1 MPNNA
6 INYGTEILE
15 NIESWESKYRSN
27 WLAEYQNTG
36 NIDWKK
42 YNAPKNESYISGK
55 SIDLGNSRLML
66 ISSAGAY
73 IEATQQP
80 FDAVNPLG
88 DYSVRKI
95 PAAIQF
101 EELMYAHDHYD
112 HTAVQADPQ
121 VLIPLEH
128 LRKMVTDKII
138 GELSPIVSFM
148 GYQPN
153 AAQVVEETVPAILKI
168 AQEENVRGALLVPA

>member
-1 MPNNA
+1 MPNNI
-6 INYGTEILE
+6 INNGTEILE
-15 NIESWESKYRSN
+15 NIESWESRYRSG
-27 WLAEYQNTG
+27 WLAEYQKTG

-42 YNAPKNESYISGK
+42 YNPPKNGSQISGK
-55 SIDLGNSRLML
+55 GINLENSKLML

-73 IEATQQP
+73 LKTKQEP
-80 FDAVNPLG
+80 FDAFNPLG

-95 PAAIQF
+95 LSTVKF
-101 EELMYAHDHYD
+101 EELAYAHDHYD
-112 HTAVQADPQ
+112 HTAVNADPQ
-121 VLIPLEH
+121 VLLPLIH
-128 LRKMVTDKII
+128 LRKMAADKTI

-153 AAQVVEETVPAILKI
+153 AAQVIEVTIPAILKI